1 MDSVLGVA
9 TNVVAAPIGVMIVIT
24 AVVLYVAI
32 VPIVLA
38 DDAKA
43 EGRAELTKGEQGRL
57 ALGVMCTLV
66 TGAILIATSVL
77 MGGVLMMRHTLTLG
91 GAASLALEGPK
102 LIQKLTT
109 QASIMC
115 GILILIIITSLSL
128 SWKMYVGD
136 FLEFAKKE
144 WYKNDNKML
153 IASTTLGVLFA
164 IGLVAIIG
172 AMQYAN
178 KSMMAGSFGSGI
190 LKGVLGTLRAAK

>member
-9 TNVVAAPIGVMIVIT
+9 TNVVAAPIGVMIGIT
-24 AVVLYVAI
+24 VVVLYVAI

-43 EGRAELTKGEQGRL
+43 EGRTRLSKGEQSRL
-57 ALGVMCTLV
+57 ALAVMCTLAA
-66 TGAILIATSVL
+66 GAILIATSVL
-77 MGGVLMMRHTLTLG
+77 MGGVLMMRHTLTVG
-91 GAASLALEGPK
+91 GAAALAVEGPK
-102 LIQKLTT
+102 LMQKLTT

-115 GILILIIITSLSL
+115 GVLIIIIITSLAV

-136 FLEFAKKE
+136 FLEYAKKE
-144 WYKNDNKML
+144 WYKNNNKML

-164 IGLVAIIG
+164 LALVGIIS

-178 KSMMAGSFGSGI
+178 KSMMVGSFGSGF
-190 LKGVLGTLRAAK
+190 LKGILGKSVTA